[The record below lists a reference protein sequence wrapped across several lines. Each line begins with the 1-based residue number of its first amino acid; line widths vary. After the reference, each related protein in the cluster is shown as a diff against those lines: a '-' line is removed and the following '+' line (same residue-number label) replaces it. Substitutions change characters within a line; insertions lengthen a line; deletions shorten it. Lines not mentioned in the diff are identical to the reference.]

1 MFLPIS
7 SSVTRNYA
15 VNVIV
20 FSVKMKMMI
29 QKSHCIFCKST
40 WFFDNIVQ
48 PFVWP
53 KLGPKVTIQAC
64 LKFLTLQMLL
74 YSFQNFDT
82 EEPRLSPIVSVNC
95 NSEQFCGDHYLT
107 HTKSN
112 QACQIE
118 AAGFPASLVSQCVS
132 ASPPSLST
140 AQPASQLPRAL
151 SLQHSQYAEK
161 PALSHVA
168 QPRAYWSVTVVRHTA
183 LN

>member
-1 MFLPIS
+1 
-7 SSVTRNYA
+7 
-15 VNVIV
+15 
-20 FSVKMKMMI
+20 MI
-29 QKSHCIFCKST
+29 QKSHCIFCKKYLQTDFLATLYSPL
-40 WFFDNIVQ
+40 FDQ
-48 PFVWP
+48 SWGQ
-53 KLGPKVTIQAC
+53 KWRYRQC
-64 LKFLTLQMLL
+64 LKFLTLQMLS

-82 EEPRLSPIVSVNC
+82 EEPRLSPIVYVNC
-95 NSEQFCGDHYLT
+95 ISEQFCGDHYLA

-118 AAGFPASLVSQCVS
+118 AAGFPASLVSHRVS

-151 SLQHSQYAEK
+151 SLQHSQYTEN

-168 QPRAYWSVTVVRHTA
+168 QPRAYWSVSVVRHTA

>member
-1 MFLPIS
+1 
-7 SSVTRNYA
+7 
-15 VNVIV
+15 
-20 FSVKMKMMI
+20 MKMMI

-118 AAGFPASLVSQCVS
+118 AAGFPASLVSLCVGL
-132 ASPPSLST
+132 PSLPFNST
-140 AQPASQLPRAL
+140 ASFSTAPSAVITTQSICWKTCTQPCGTTQGILISICGET
-151 SLQHSQYAEK
+151 HSFK
-161 PALSHVA
+161 LILVLGVIDRGGSG
-168 QPRAYWSVTVVRHTA
+168 S
-183 LN
+183 